1 MKGKISIGLS
11 VCVLFLLGCD
21 GISTNQA
28 VSLAESRMSAIKRK
42 AEKNAVKYKETM
54 IIPEVEP
61 YEEYNIKSELD
72 DPFSVLSFA
81 YVRPETGDESIPE
94 ECLEADG
101 ECGDAPNPF
110 RNKGFL
116 EQYELE
122 ALAYVGSMNKKG
134 SAGEV
139 GLVRT
144 PDVGVVQI
152 KAGQYIGKN
161 DGLILK
167 VLPRALVISE
177 KVKQGQF
184 WQDRRRNLLITK

>member
-1 MKGKISIGLS
+1 MKNKLKLCLP
-11 VCVLFLLGCD
+11 VCVLFLFGCD
-21 GISTNQA
+21 GISTNEA
-28 VSLAESRMSAIKRK
+28 VSLADSRMLTIKKK
-42 AEKNAVKYKETM
+42 AERNAAKYKETM
-54 IIPEVEP
+54 VIPEVDS
-61 YEEYNIKSELD
+61 YDEYNIRSELD

-81 YVRPETGDESIPE
+81 YVRPETGEEDEPE

-101 ECGDAPNPF
+101 ECGEGPNLY

-122 ALAYVGSMNKKG
+122 ALAYVGSMDKQDSNGK
-134 SAGEV
+134 V